1 MLPVLIILLSIMSGR
16 RIAMKVFLVL
26 LFFVINIALANPY
39 VISPQDAY
47 KLLEDRNTIF
57 IDSENPD
64 TYKNAH
70 VPRAINIDSLALQDI
85 AIKNNEKQKCNYL
98 PLCPQTAAK
107 IFSQKGISNSSNLII
122 YSSQH
127 PPNKA
132 TYLWFLF
139 YSMGHDENKIK
150 ILDGGLERWQKE
162 GLPVESGD
170 EPKRKPA
177 KYLPKP
183 RYEVVASKE
192 DVLKHVKNYESGVDD
207 GIILVDTRTF
217 LEFTGRQDMEGIKRS
232 GHIPGAKFVY
242 WRWFE
247 GKDTTYKPLEKLAE
261 EIKKINLDLNKK
273 IILYC
278 TIGNRSSFVFIPLK
292 ALGARDVKIY
302 TGSWYE
308 WGNDETLPVE
318 REKFRR

>member
-1 MLPVLIILLSIMSGR
+1 MRSIF
-16 RIAMKVFLVL
+16 I
-26 LFFVINIALANPY
+26 FVIVIFNFAIANPY
-39 VISPQDAY
+39 IISPQDAY
-47 KLLEDRNTIF
+47 KLLEDKNTIF
-57 IDSENPD
+57 IDTENKE
-64 TYKNAH
+64 TYKNSH
-70 VPRAINIDSLALQDI
+70 IPRAVNIDSLALQDI

-98 PLCPQTAAK
+98 PLCPQTASK
-107 IFSQKGISNSSNLII
+107 ILSEKGISNNSNIII

-132 TYLWFLF
+132 TYLWFLL
-139 YSMGHDENKIK
+139 YSMGHDEGKIK
-150 ILDGGLERWQKE
+150 ILDGGLEKWQKE
-162 GLPVESGD
+162 ELPVESGE
-170 EPKRKPA
+170 EPKRKPT
-177 KYLPKP
+177 KYVPKP
-183 RYEVVASKE
+183 RYEAVATKD
-192 DVLKHVKNYESGVDD
+192 DVLKHVKNYESGIDD

-217 LEFTGRQDMEGIKRS
+217 LEFTGRQDIEGIKRS

-247 GKDTTYKPLEKLAE
+247 GKDATYKPLDKLAE
-261 EIKKINLDLNKK
+261 EVKKINLDLSKK

-292 ALGARDVKIY
+292 ALGAKEVRIY

-308 WGNDETLPVE
+308 WGNDDSLPVE

>member
-1 MLPVLIILLSIMSGR
+1 MGIFLVILIISVS
-16 RIAMKVFLVL
+16 
-26 LFFVINIALANPY
+26 IALANPY

-47 KLLEDRNTIF
+47 KLLDDKNTVF

-70 VPRAINIDSLALQDI
+70 IPTAINIDSLALQDI
-85 AIKNNEKQKCNYL
+85 AIKNNEKQKCKYL
-98 PLCPQTAAK
+98 PLCPETAKK
-107 IFSQKGISNSSNLII
+107 IFSQKGISNSSNVII

-150 ILDGGLERWQKE
+150 ILDGGLERWQKD
-162 GLPVESGD
+162 GFPVESG
-170 EPKRKPA
+170 EEQNRKPA
-177 KYLPKP
+177 KYTPKP
-183 RYEVVASKE
+183 RYDVVATKE
-192 DVLKHVKNYESGVDD
+192 DVLKHVKNYESNIDD
-207 GIILVDTRTF
+207 GVILVDTRTF

-247 GKDTTYKPLEKLAE
+247 GKDTTYKSLDKLSE

-278 TIGNRSSFVFIPLK
+278 TIGNRSSFVFLPLK
-292 ALGARDVKIY
+292 ALGAKDVRIY

-308 WGNDETLPVE
+308 WGNDENLPVE
-318 REKFRR
+318 KEKYRR